1 MLKEQQDRTR
11 LNSTEKEDCYK
22 AVLFYYFKGMCARS
36 VAAAKMITSALFYD
50 LKNICAR
57 SVAAAKTSAVAL
69 FYYAARD

>member
-36 VAAAKMITSALFYD
+36 VAAAK
-50 LKNICAR
+50 
-57 SVAAAKTSAVAL
+57 TSAVAL
-69 FYYAARD
+69 FYYLKNMCARSVAATKMSAAVLFYYAARD